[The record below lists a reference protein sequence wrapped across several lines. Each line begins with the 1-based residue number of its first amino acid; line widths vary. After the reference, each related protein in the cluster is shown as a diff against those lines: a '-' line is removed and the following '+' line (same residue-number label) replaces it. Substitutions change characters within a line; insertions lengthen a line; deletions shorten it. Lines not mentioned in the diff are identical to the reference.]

1 MTEKRLTIK
10 DGITMGLPVGLG
22 YLSVS
27 IAFGLTAVQSGLAK
41 WAPILISL
49 TNFTGTGQFAAV
61 NLWSV
66 GAGIAEIA
74 FTVLMINLRY
84 FLMSLSVAQK
94 LPSDIGMGQ
103 RLVIAFGMTDE
114 NFAVIYSTKGRLT
127 FGYCIGVTTASYV
140 GWVGGTAIGALLQNV
155 IPVLLYSALGIMIYA
170 MFVAIV
176 TPTCRENKAVLGV
189 VGIAVT
195 ISCIFYWTPYLNKL
209 SSGWVYVIAGG
220 VSAVIMAIV
229 APIKDEQNND
239 CEQESKDEQTSERV
253 VEDNSAIDVGVE
265 SGEDGGIEISDEQK
279 AVDLAKDEAD
289 SIGGEV

>member
-10 DGITMGLPVGLG
+10 DGIKMGLPVGLG

-27 IAFGLTAVQSGLAK
+27 IAFGLTAVQNGLAK
-41 WAPILISL
+41 WVPILISL

-84 FLMSLSVAQK
+84 FLLSLSVAQK
-94 LPSDIGMGQ
+94 LPSDITMGK
-103 RLVIAFGMTDE
+103 RMVIAFGMTDE

-127 FGYCIGVTTASYV
+127 FGYCIGVMTASYV

-170 MFVAIV
+170 MFVAVV
-176 TPTCRENKAVLGV
+176 TPMCKENRAMIGV
-189 VGIAVT
+189 VGIAVA
-195 ISCIFYWTPYLNKL
+195 ISSIFYWTPHLNKL

-229 APIKDEQNND
+229 APIKDEQNKDGDLENA
-239 CEQESKDEQTSERV
+239 DEQTSERV
-253 VEDNSAIDVGVE
+253 VEENSVIDVGVE
-265 SGEDGGIEISDEQK
+265 SAEDSIENSDEQK
-279 AVDLAKDEAD
+279 PDDLAKDKAD

>member
-10 DGITMGLPVGLG
+10 DGIKMGLPVGLG

-27 IAFGLTAVQSGLAK
+27 IAFGLTAVQTGLAK
-41 WAPILISL
+41 WVPILISL

-84 FLMSLSVAQK
+84 FLLSLSVAQK
-94 LPSDIGMGQ
+94 LPSDITMSK

-127 FGYCIGVTTASYV
+127 FGYCIGVMTASYV

-170 MFVAIV
+170 MFVAVV
-176 TPTCRENKAVLGV
+176 TPMCKENRAMIGV
-189 VGIAVT
+189 VGIAVA
-195 ISCIFYWTPYLNKL
+195 ISCIFYWTPHLNKL

-229 APIKDEQNND
+229 APIKDEQNKDGDLENV
-239 CEQESKDEQTSERV
+239 DEQTSERV
-253 VEDNSAIDVGVE
+253 VEENSVIDVGVE
-265 SGEDGGIEISDEQK
+265 SAEDGIENSDEQK
-279 AVDLAKDEAD
+279 PADLAKDKAD

>member
-10 DGITMGLPVGLG
+10 DGIKMGLPVGLG

-27 IAFGLTAVQSGLAK
+27 IAFGLTAVQTGLAK
-41 WAPILISL
+41 WVPILISL

-94 LPSDIGMGQ
+94 LPSDITMGK
-103 RLVIAFGMTDE
+103 RMVIAFGMTDE

-127 FGYCIGVTTASYV
+127 FGYCIGVMTASYV

-176 TPTCRENKAVLGV
+176 TPNCRENKAVLGV
-189 VGIAVT
+189 VGIAVA
-195 ISCIFYWTPYLNKL
+195 ISCIFYWTPHLNKL

-229 APIKDEQNND
+229 APIKDEQNKDGDLENV
-239 CEQESKDEQTSERV
+239 DEQTSERV
-253 VEDNSAIDVGVE
+253 VEENSVVDVGVE
-265 SGEDGGIEISDEQK
+265 SAEDSIENSDEQK
-279 AVDLAKDEAD
+279 TDDLAKDKTD

>member
-1 MTEKRLTIK
+1 
-10 DGITMGLPVGLG
+10 MGLPVGLG

-41 WAPILISL
+41 WVPILISL

-94 LPSDIGMGQ
+94 LPSDITMGK

-127 FGYCIGVTTASYV
+127 FGYCIGVMTASYV

-176 TPTCRENKAVLGV
+176 TPNCRENKAVLGV
-189 VGIAVT
+189 VGIAVA
-195 ISCIFYWTPYLNKL
+195 ISCIFYWTPYLNRL

-229 APIKDEQNND
+229 APINDEQNKDGDLENA
-239 CEQESKDEQTSERV
+239 DEQTSERV
-253 VEDNSAIDVGVE
+253 VEENSVVDDGVE
-265 SGEDGGIEISDEQK
+265 SAEDGIENSDEQK
-279 AVDLAKDEAD
+279 PADLAKDKAD

>member
-10 DGITMGLPVGLG
+10 DGIKMGLPVGLG

-27 IAFGLTAVQSGLAK
+27 IAFGLTAVQTGLAK
-41 WAPILISL
+41 WVPILISL

-94 LPSDIGMGQ
+94 LPSDITMSK

-127 FGYCIGVTTASYV
+127 FGYCIGVMTASYV

-170 MFVAIV
+170 MFVAVV
-176 TPTCRENKAVLGV
+176 TPMCKENRAMIGV
-189 VGIAVT
+189 VGIAVA
-195 ISCIFYWTPYLNKL
+195 ISSIFYWTPHLNKL

-229 APIKDEQNND
+229 APIKGEQNKDGDLENV
-239 CEQESKDEQTSERV
+239 DEQTSERV
-253 VEDNSAIDVGVE
+253 VEENSVIDVGVE
-265 SGEDGGIEISDEQK
+265 SAEDGIENSDEQK
-279 AVDLAKDEAD
+279 PADLAKDKAD

>member
-1 MTEKRLTIK
+1 
-10 DGITMGLPVGLG
+10 MGLPVGLG

-27 IAFGLTAVQSGLAK
+27 IAFGLTAVQNGLAK
-41 WAPILISL
+41 WVPILISL

-84 FLMSLSVAQK
+84 FLLSLSVAQK
-94 LPSDIGMGQ
+94 LPSDITMSK

-127 FGYCIGVTTASYV
+127 FGYCIGVMTASYV

-170 MFVAIV
+170 MFVAVV
-176 TPTCRENKAVLGV
+176 TPMCKENRAMIGV
-189 VGIAVT
+189 VGIAVA
-195 ISCIFYWTPYLNKL
+195 ISCIFYWTPHLNKL

-229 APIKDEQNND
+229 APIKDEQNKDGDLENL
-239 CEQESKDEQTSERV
+239 DEQTSERV
-253 VEDNSAIDVGVE
+253 VEENSVIDVGVE
-265 SGEDGGIEISDEQK
+265 SVEDGIENSDEQK
-279 AVDLAKDEAD
+279 PDDLAKDKAD

>member
-10 DGITMGLPVGLG
+10 DGIKMGLPIGLG

-61 NLWSV
+61 NLWGV

-84 FLMSLSVAQK
+84 FLLSLSVAQK
-94 LPSDIGMGQ
+94 LPSDITMGK

-127 FGYCIGVTTASYV
+127 FGYCIGVMTASYV
-140 GWVGGTAIGALLQNV
+140 GWVGGTAIGAFLQNV
-155 IPVLLYSALGIMIYA
+155 VPVLLYSALGIMIYA

-176 TPTCRENKAVLGV
+176 TPMCKENRAMIGV
-189 VGIAVT
+189 VGIAVA
-195 ISCIFYWTPYLNKL
+195 ISCIFYWTPYLNRL

-229 APIKDEQNND
+229 APIKDEQDND
-239 CEQESKDEQTSERV
+239 GEQESKDEQTNERV
-253 VEDNSAIDVGVE
+253 VEDNSIIDVGVE
-265 SGEDGGIEISDEQK
+265 SDEECIENSDEQK
-279 AVDLAKDEAD
+279 SDVIENG
-289 SIGGEV
+289 IGGEV

>member
-10 DGITMGLPVGLG
+10 DGIKMGLPVGLG

-27 IAFGLTAVQSGLAK
+27 IAFGLTAVQNGLAK
-41 WAPILISL
+41 WVPILISL

-84 FLMSLSVAQK
+84 FLLSLSVAQK
-94 LPSDIGMGQ
+94 LPSDITMSK

-127 FGYCIGVTTASYV
+127 FGYCIGVMTASYV

-170 MFVAIV
+170 MFVAVV
-176 TPTCRENKAVLGV
+176 TPMCKENRAMIGV
-189 VGIAVT
+189 VGIAVA
-195 ISCIFYWTPYLNKL
+195 ISCIFYWTPHLNKL

-229 APIKDEQNND
+229 APIKDEQNKDGDLENL
-239 CEQESKDEQTSERV
+239 DEQTSERV
-253 VEDNSAIDVGVE
+253 VEENSVIDVGVE
-265 SGEDGGIEISDEQK
+265 SVEDGIENSDEQK
-279 AVDLAKDEAD
+279 PDDLAKDKAD

>member
-1 MTEKRLTIK
+1 
-10 DGITMGLPVGLG
+10 MGLPVGLG

-27 IAFGLTAVQSGLAK
+27 IAFGLTAVQTGLAK
-41 WAPILISL
+41 WVPILISL

-61 NLWSV
+61 NLWGV

-84 FLMSLSVAQK
+84 FLLSLSVAQK
-94 LPSDIGMGQ
+94 LPSDITMGK
-103 RLVIAFGMTDE
+103 RLLIAFGMTDE

-127 FGYCIGVTTASYV
+127 FGYCIGVMTASYV

-155 IPVLLYSALGIMIYA
+155 VPVLLYSALGIMIYA

-176 TPTCRENKAVLGV
+176 TPMCKENRAMIGV
-189 VGIAVT
+189 VGIAVA
-195 ISCIFYWTPYLNKL
+195 ISSIFYWTPHLNKL

-229 APIKDEQNND
+229 APIKDEQNKDGDLENV
-239 CEQESKDEQTSERV
+239 DEQTSERV
-253 VEDNSAIDVGVE
+253 VEENSVVDVGVE
-265 SGEDGGIEISDEQK
+265 SAEDSIEDSDEQK
-279 AVDLAKDEAD
+279 AVDLQNDNANN
-289 SIGGEV
+289 IGGEV

>member
-10 DGITMGLPVGLG
+10 DGIKMGLPVGLG

-41 WAPILISL
+41 WVPILISL

-94 LPSDIGMGQ
+94 LPSDITMGK

-127 FGYCIGVTTASYV
+127 FGYCIGVMTASYV

-176 TPTCRENKAVLGV
+176 TPNCRENKAVLGV
-189 VGIAVT
+189 VGIAVA
-195 ISCIFYWTPYLNKL
+195 ISCIFYWTPYLNRL

-229 APIKDEQNND
+229 APINDEQNKDGDLENA
-239 CEQESKDEQTSERV
+239 DEQTSERV
-253 VEDNSAIDVGVE
+253 VEENSVVDDGVE
-265 SGEDGGIEISDEQK
+265 SAEDGIENSDEQK
-279 AVDLAKDEAD
+279 PADLAKDKAD

>member
-1 MTEKRLTIK
+1 
-10 DGITMGLPVGLG
+10 
-22 YLSVS
+22 
-27 IAFGLTAVQSGLAK
+27 
-41 WAPILISL
+41 
-49 TNFTGTGQFAAV
+49 
-61 NLWSV
+61 
-66 GAGIAEIA
+66 
-74 FTVLMINLRY
+74 
-84 FLMSLSVAQK
+84 
-94 LPSDIGMGQ
+94 
-103 RLVIAFGMTDE
+103 
-114 NFAVIYSTKGRLT
+114 
-127 FGYCIGVTTASYV
+127 
-140 GWVGGTAIGALLQNV
+140 
-155 IPVLLYSALGIMIYA
+155 MIYA

>member
-1 MTEKRLTIK
+1 
-10 DGITMGLPVGLG
+10 MGLPVGLG

-27 IAFGLTAVQSGLAK
+27 IAFGLTAVQNGLAK
-41 WAPILISL
+41 WVPILISL

-84 FLMSLSVAQK
+84 FLLSLSVAQK
-94 LPSDIGMGQ
+94 LPSDITMGK
-103 RLVIAFGMTDE
+103 RMVIAFGMTDE

-127 FGYCIGVTTASYV
+127 FGYCIGVMTASYV

-170 MFVAIV
+170 MFVAVV
-176 TPTCRENKAVLGV
+176 TPMCKENRAMIGV
-189 VGIAVT
+189 VGIAVA
-195 ISCIFYWTPYLNKL
+195 ISSIFYWTPHLNKL

-229 APIKDEQNND
+229 APIKDEQNKDGDLENA
-239 CEQESKDEQTSERV
+239 DEQTSERV
-253 VEDNSAIDVGVE
+253 VEENSVIDVGVE
-265 SGEDGGIEISDEQK
+265 SAEDSIENSDEQK
-279 AVDLAKDEAD
+279 PDDLAKDKAD